1 MGSIYKKQEKKQVLE
16 SLKVL
21 ETIQTVSAKR
31 SSACDLNFNLAPSST
46 QHDEVCLVL
55 RGYGV

>member
-1 MGSIYKKQEKKQVLE
+1 MFFKIGSIYKKQEKRQVLE

-31 SSACDLNFNLAPSST
+31 SSAMCTWPTFQPGT
-46 QHDEVCLVL
+46 
-55 RGYGV
+55 